1 MPSIAALVVAAG
13 SGSRAGRDRPKQYV
27 PVAGK
32 PLLRHSL
39 EAFLAHPRVDVVQA
53 VIGAG
58 QEELFAAATAGLSLP
73 APVRGGA
80 TRQQSVRA
88 GLQALAARPGGAPDM
103 VLIHDA
109 ARPFL
114 PAALIDA
121 LIDAL
126 EEHPGVIPAL
136 PVVDTIKRV
145 DARGII
151 VETPPRDALRA
162 AQTPQAFRFSDILAA
177 HRAAADVGTEFS
189 DDAAVAEHAGLAV
202 AVIDGAAQLR
212 KVTHAEDF
220 DWAEDMA
227 RKLGLAT

>member
-1 MPSIAALVVAAG
+1 MPSIAALIVAAG
-13 SGSRAGRDRPKQYV
+13 SGSRAGQDRPKQYA

-32 PLLRHSL
+32 PLLRYSL
-39 EAFLAHPRVDVVQA
+39 EAFLAHPRIDIVQV

-58 QEELFAAATAGLSLP
+58 QEALFREATADLSLP
-73 APVRGGA
+73 PPVPGGA

-88 GLQALAARPGGAPDM
+88 GLEALAARGTSAPAL

-114 PAALIDA
+114 PAGLIDA
-121 LIDAL
+121 LIEAL
-126 EEHPGVIPAL
+126 SEHAGVIPAL

-145 DARGII
+145 DERGII

-162 AQTPQAFRFSDILAA
+162 AQTPQAFRFADILAA
-177 HRAAADVGTEFS
+177 HRAAAGTGMEFS
-189 DDAAVAEHAGLAV
+189 DDAAVAEHAGLPV

-220 DWAEDMA
+220 DWAADMA